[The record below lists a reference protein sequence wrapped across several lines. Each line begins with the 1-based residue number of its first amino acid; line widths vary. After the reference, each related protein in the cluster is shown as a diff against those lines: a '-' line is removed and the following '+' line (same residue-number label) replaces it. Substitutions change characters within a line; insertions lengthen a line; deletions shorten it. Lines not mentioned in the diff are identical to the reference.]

1 MIIKQTQSFCFRDH
15 TGLSFP
21 SEGEVLRRGS
31 SVRDISIHRSLC
43 STRFPRGAV
52 LGPQGSPAPVQGNH
66 VLFCFLVIS
75 CGNPGT
81 PSNARVVF
89 SDGLVFS
96 SSIVYE
102 CREGYYAT
110 GLLSRHCSVN
120 GTWTGSDP
128 ECTGENPGP
137 WAPLQTVAENSGL
150 LRVQD
155 EGCPWEIGKAVWCGG
170 TCP

>member
-1 MIIKQTQSFCFRDH
+1 MCIF
-15 TGLSFP
+15 
-21 SEGEVLRRGS
+21 V
-31 SVRDISIHRSLC
+31 
-43 STRFPRGAV
+43 
-52 LGPQGSPAPVQGNH
+52 
-66 VLFCFLVIS
+66 FLVIS

-128 ECTGENPGP
+128 ECLGESSGPTGSM
-137 WAPLQTVAENSGL
+137 ANSGPDPACQRRRL
-150 LRVQD
+150 SMEDGAEWLGWWD
-155 EGCPWEIGKAVWCGG
+155 LNLNENHMNSLC
-170 TCP
+170 

>member
-1 MIIKQTQSFCFRDH
+1 MCSF
-15 TGLSFP
+15 G
-21 SEGEVLRRGS
+21 
-31 SVRDISIHRSLC
+31 
-43 STRFPRGAV
+43 
-52 LGPQGSPAPVQGNH
+52 
-66 VLFCFLVIS
+66 FLVIS

-81 PSNARVVF
+81 PSNARVLF

-128 ECTGENPGP
+128 ECTGESL
-137 WAPLQTVAENSGL
+137 WAPWQWGSSTPEERAVCQRLGRLAGAKDVTQIEDHTDRLRLLSTFCGTAPEQSALFSDLLMLIAIPCETRKVKLTPSCLILCAPTDYTVRGILQARILE
-150 LRVQD
+150 
-155 EGCPWEIGKAVWCGG
+155 
-170 TCP
+170 

>member
-1 MIIKQTQSFCFRDH
+1 MHSFA
-15 TGLSFP
+15 LP
-21 SEGEVLRRGS
+21 
-31 SVRDISIHRSLC
+31 
-43 STRFPRGAV
+43 
-52 LGPQGSPAPVQGNH
+52 
-66 VLFCFLVIS
+66 VIS

-128 ECTGENPGP
+128 ECTGESQAL
-137 WAPLQTVAENSGL
+137 WALEQMVAQT
-150 LRVQD
+150 
-155 EGCPWEIGKAVWCGG
+155 I
-170 TCP
+170 

>member
-1 MIIKQTQSFCFRDH
+1 MGLQLKQFWFWGIIQSFA
-15 TGLSFP
+15 LP
-21 SEGEVLRRGS
+21 
-31 SVRDISIHRSLC
+31 
-43 STRFPRGAV
+43 
-52 LGPQGSPAPVQGNH
+52 
-66 VLFCFLVIS
+66 VIS

-128 ECTGENPGP
+128 ECTGESQAP
-137 WAPLQTVAENSGL
+137 WTLEQMAAQTILPPE
-150 LRVQD
+150 
-155 EGCPWEIGKAVWCGG
+155 
-170 TCP
+170 